1 MPLNLVDFFGFIFH
15 LTIRTF
21 KRDWPFPVFFS
32 SRKWFDHWPSCSY
45 WKSVGRS
52 TWLHGSVS
60 GTCWFHFLRDCES
73 IHSSTTSVPS
83 CFKRLLPQSS
93 AVVPLWVS
101 WDLLS
106 PPPQLEAWR
115 TWSCHFIALLQRSR
129 IALRTAGRDGENLA
143 VAPLSF
149 LLGALRSRYPDFL
162 SDPPFACSLATYLH
176 IIPSLQEWSSPFPG
190 QQLLL
195 ILHILLQDHFSR
207 EVSLEPLP
215 GSYTVL
221 YVCFIA
227 LHLNMNKLAVISPV
241 SNGS

>member
-15 LTIRTF
+15 LTICSF
-21 KRDWPFPVFFS
+21 KRNWPFPGFFS

-52 TWLHGSVS
+52 PWLHGSVS
-60 GTCWFHFLRDCES
+60 GTCWFYFLRDCES
-73 IHSSTTSVPS
+73 IHFSTTSVPS
-83 CFKRLLPQSS
+83 WFKHLLPQSS

-106 PPPQLEAWR
+106 APLSWKLGEHEAAITPSLR
-115 TWSCHFIALLQRSR
+115 RSR
-129 IALRTAGRDGENLA
+129 IALRTAGRDRENLA

-162 SDPPFACSLATYLH
+162 SDPPFACRLATHLH
-176 IIPSLQEWSSPFPG
+176 VTPSSQEWPPPPFPG
-190 QQLLL
+190 GHQLLL
-195 ILHILLQDHFSR
+195 ILHILLQDHLSR

-215 GSYTVL
+215 GGYTVL
-221 YVCFIA
+221 CVCFTA
-227 LHLNMNKLAVISPV
+227 LPLNMNTLACCIPCV
-241 SNGS
+241 

>member
-32 SRKWFDHWPSCSY
+32 SRKWFNHWPSCSY

-73 IHSSTTSVPS
+73 IHFSTTSVPS

-106 PPPQLEAWR
+106 PPPSAGSLENMKLPFY
-115 TWSCHFIALLQRSR
+115 C
-129 IALRTAGRDGENLA
+129 LA
-143 VAPLSF
+143 PEV
-149 LLGALRSRYPDFL
+149 
-162 SDPPFACSLATYLH
+162 SD
-176 IIPSLQEWSSPFPG
+176 SSPYSRKRRGKPG
-190 QQLLL
+190 CRPAQLPAWGSA
-195 ILHILLQDHFSR
+195 LQIPWLSVWSPLCMLPSHLPTHYSLFTGMVFSLPWSAAASHPSYFITG
-207 EVSLEPLP
+207 SLLP
-215 GSYTVL
+215 GSLIRAPARQLHCPVCLL
-221 YVCFIA
+221 YSS
-227 LHLNMNKLAVISPV
+227 SPKYE
-241 SNGS
+241 